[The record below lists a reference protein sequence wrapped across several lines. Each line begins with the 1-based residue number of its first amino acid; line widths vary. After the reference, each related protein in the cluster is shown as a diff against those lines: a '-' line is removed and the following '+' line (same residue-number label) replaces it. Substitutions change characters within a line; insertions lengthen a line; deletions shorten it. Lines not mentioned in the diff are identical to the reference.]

1 MRVLSTLARRHASME
16 DGAFTL
22 VLLEESILKGFK
34 RRGKECVGNRWPVY
48 SDFFFCLVCFYYVQT
63 NPFIHIE
70 SAKMKEVEVSVVSL
84 ISEGGI

>member
-1 MRVLSTLARRHASME
+1 ME

-22 VLLEESILKGFK
+22 VLEESILKGFK

-48 SDFFFCLVCFYYVQT
+48 SDFFFLPCLFLLCSNESDYS
-63 NPFIHIE
+63 H